1 MTHVTR
7 RSLLRG
13 GAATAVVLA
22 VAGPF
27 RGCGHLGPV
36 GERPVLT

>member
-22 VAGPF
+22 GPF